1 MRSASKTAARKSGR
15 SAPKGGST
23 ETEIKLRIG
32 DRRALLRQL
41 AGLKAQLIAPRVHEM
56 NTLYDTTDGKLA
68 RQAQMLRLRVERVTH
83 GAAAAGKRGKSAGIS
98 ALLTFKGPSTSLRKG
113 SIKYSNKYSNK
124 GSKKGSKRTPKPASG
139 EHYKVREEH
148 ELRIADHE
156 EMPRIL
162 EALGL
167 RPWFRYEKFRT
178 TYGLPGIAHL
188 KVEFDETPVGLFL
201 EIEGERGAID
211 RAAELLG
218 FARSDY
224 IDGSYGALFMKQL
237 GLAHKEAPQNEPTPS
252 SGLPD
257 MVFRKSVRRRR
268 RS

>member
-15 SAPKGGST
+15 GAPKGGST
-23 ETEIKLRIG
+23 ETEIKLRVG
-32 DRRALLRQL
+32 DRRALVRQL
-41 AGLKAQLIAPRVHEM
+41 AGLKAKLIAPRVHEM
-56 NTLYDTTDGKLA
+56 NTLYDTRDGKLA

-83 GAAAAGKRGKSAGIS
+83 GAAGTGKRSKGDGIS
-98 ALLTFKGPSTSLRKG
+98 ALLTFKGPASSLRKG
-113 SIKYSNKYSNK
+113 SQ
-124 GSKKGSKRTPKPASG
+124 KGSKRTPKPG
-139 EHYKVREEH
+139 PGKRYKVREEH

-188 KVEFDETPVGLFL
+188 KVELDETPVGLFL

-224 IDGSYGALFMKQL
+224 IDGSYGALFMEQL
-237 GLAHKEAPQNEPTPS
+237 GLARKAAPQNEPTPF

-257 MVFRKSVRRRR
+257 MVFPKSK
-268 RS
+268 RSRGRS

>member
-1 MRSASKTAARKSGR
+1 MRSASKTAARKSGHG
-15 SAPKGGST
+15 APKGGRT

-32 DRRALLRQL
+32 DRRALLREL
-41 AGLKAQLIAPRVHEM
+41 AGLKAKLIAPRVHEM
-56 NTLYDTTDGKLA
+56 NTLYDTHDGKLA
-68 RQAQMLRLRVERVTH
+68 RQAQMLRLRVERVTD
-83 GAAAAGKRGKSAGIS
+83 GAAGAGKRSKGEGIS
-98 ALLTFKGPSTSLRKG
+98 ALLTFKGPGTSVRKG
-113 SIKYSNKYSNK
+113 SNK
-124 GSKKGSKRTPKPASG
+124 GSKKGSKRMPKPAPG
-139 EHYKVREEH
+139 ERYKVREEH

-188 KVEFDETPVGLFL
+188 KVELDETPVGLFL

-224 IDGSYGALFMKQL
+224 IDGSYGALFMEKL
-237 GLAHKEAPQNEPTPS
+237 GLARKAAPQNEPTPF

-257 MVFRKSVRRRR
+257 MVFRKSRRPRG
-268 RS
+268 RSSGRS

>member
-15 SAPKGGST
+15 SAPKGGRT

-41 AGLKAQLIAPRVHEM
+41 AGLKAKLIAPRVHEM
-56 NTLYDTTDGKLA
+56 NTLYDTQDGKLA
-68 RQAQMLRLRVERVTH
+68 GQAQMLRLRVERVTH
-83 GAAAAGKRGKSAGIS
+83 GATGRRKRSKGDGIS
-98 ALLTFKGPSTSLRKG
+98 ALLTFKGPGTSLR
-113 SIKYSNKYSNK
+113 K
-124 GSKKGSKRTPKPASG
+124 GSKKGSKRAPKPASG
-139 EHYKVREEH
+139 ARYKVREEH

-188 KVEFDETPVGLFL
+188 KVELDETPIGLFL

-211 RAAELLG
+211 RSAELLG

-224 IDGSYGALFMKQL
+224 IDVSYGALFMEQL
-237 GLAHKEAPQNEPTPS
+237 GLAPKAAPQNEPTPF

-257 MVFRKSVRRRR
+257 MVFRKSR
-268 RS
+268 RSRGRS